1 MVIIKTKEKVEVIF
15 LCLINILLSSCLIV
29 VTFLTKGLIDTA
41 LTHNENSWKQLLL
54 YACFLILTVIFQI
67 TLKIVYN
74 FILNKSSI
82 KYELSLKQEIYNS
95 YLKKDISQINSIHS
109 GEMSNI
115 YINDV
120 KNIVDGYY
128 SVLPSAI
135 LNISKLF
142 F

>member
-1 MVIIKTKEKVEVIF
+1 MVIIKTKEKVEVTF

-74 FILNKSSI
+74 LNRIKLILPMFHVKRLQKVMHSFS
-82 KYELSLKQEIYNS
+82 EFDLKIP
-95 YLKKDISQINSIHS
+95 IH
-109 GEMSNI
+109 N
-115 YINDV
+115 
-120 KNIVDGYY
+120 
-128 SVLPSAI
+128 
-135 LNISKLF
+135 
-142 F
+142 